1 MDRHCK
7 GEQARQRKGDHST
20 IDRYWKGKRRMA
32 EGSERLAQARDE
44 VGHFWQVHY
53 CRDGNLLSK
62 GVGEASDNC
71 QRGSEVEASLCS

>member
-1 MDRHCK
+1 
-7 GEQARQRKGDHST
+7 
-20 IDRYWKGKRRMA
+20 MA

-53 CRDGNLLSK
+53 CRDGNMLSK